1 MSIGELCNRDVAFAM
16 RETTIAA
23 AAKLMRHYHV
33 GSLVVVDE
41 KAGRRVPVGII
52 TDRDIVV
59 EVVATGLDAG
69 TITVGDIMVHEIVT
83 APESMGVM
91 ETIQLM
97 RVKGVRRLPV
107 VDAGGGLAGIVTV
120 DDLLDVLAEELS
132 ELARIV
138 VREQVREAQLR
149 K

>member
-69 TITVGDIMVHEIVT
+69 TITVGDIMVQEIVT

>member
-41 KAGRRVPVGII
+41 KAGRRMPVGII

-138 VREQVREAQLR
+138 VREQVREGQLR

>member
-41 KAGRRVPVGII
+41 KAGRRMPVGII

>member
-1 MSIGELCNRDVAFAM
+1 MSIGDLCNRDVAFAL
-16 RETTIAA
+16 RETTIGA

-33 GSLVVVDE
+33 GSLVVIDE
-41 KAGRRVPVGII
+41 KAGRRLPVGII
-52 TDRDIVV
+52 TDRDVVV
-59 EVVATGLDAG
+59 EVVATELDAG
-69 TITVGDIMVHEIVT
+69 TITVGDIMTPEVVT

-91 ETIQLM
+91 ESIQLM
-97 RVKGVRRLPV
+97 RVKGVRRLPI
-107 VDAGGGLAGIVTV
+107 VDGSGGLAGIVTV
-120 DDLLDVLAEELS
+120 DDLLDMLAEELG

>member
-23 AAKLMRHYHV
+23 AARLMRHYHV

-59 EVVATGLDAG
+59 EVVATGLDGG

>member
-23 AAKLMRHYHV
+23 AARLMRHYHV

-41 KAGRRVPVGII
+41 KGGRRVPVGII

-69 TITVGDIMVHEIVT
+69 TITVGDIMVQEIVT

>member
-23 AAKLMRHYHV
+23 AARLMRHYHV

>member
-23 AAKLMRHYHV
+23 AARLMRHYHV

-41 KAGRRVPVGII
+41 KAGRRMPVGII

>member
-52 TDRDIVV
+52 TGRDIVV

>member
-23 AAKLMRHYHV
+23 AARLMRHYHV

-69 TITVGDIMVHEIVT
+69 TITVGDIMVQEIVT